1 MTHEFEHPEI
11 PDRDAI
17 LPTTNVRPDANGKAT
32 VGLLSEAEEREFEQL
47 LSGALAA
54 PPVPRTLLKRLD
66 KEIAAE
72 WGESPELLTREQG
85 LAGRAMSRMRRV
97 SAMSLT
103 VAALLV
109 MIGFSMLIETPQ
121 CRAWAGLVT
130 RMMSEGI
137 VELRSADSVRWLN
150 LQAGVVGQ
158 EEPGIS
164 TLVDVDRKVVTVW
177 QTGVGRSVIRQDS
190 LPGAGLS
197 REALLVGFLSGP
209 EDWRKFAAENQN
221 LKAVEEQWTA
231 NAAGEPGQLAVQFAG
246 DRSRTMRLNL
256 TMPDQTALP
265 LACEQ
270 VDEQQSVRELASLS
284 YASDSRSTLKRLVEQ
299 ATTDH
304 EEIRTAL
311 QEETPLANTE
321 STTDSTV
328 AQNTVMP
335 EGQDRLQ
342 VVAIPDGDRNVP
354 GTTVAARAL
363 VSEPPAQWP
372 AVRKRPAGPVSV
384 EVQKLDRLMAQ
395 LWEANDIEPVR
406 AARDEEMLRRAYLDL
421 AGRIPTVAEVRDYL
435 NDQSPNRYERLVNR
449 LLDSPDHASHLAAV
463 WRSFLIP
470 EGVDLSVFGGVAA
483 FDRWLAEEFEANKPY
498 NEVVSDLLLAEG
510 RLSRSGPL
518 LFYSAVKLNPEE
530 LAARTSRVFLGM
542 RLECAQ
548 CHDHPFEPWT
558 QKDFWGMAAFFAQIS
573 RPKGELEA
581 VSTVMRVSDIDRGEV
596 MIPEFDLVVEPQ
608 YLGERTPV
616 ASEEKKSRRQL
627 LVDWLANAEN
637 PYFARATVNRV
648 WGHLFGKGIVDPID
662 DFGTQHKPLSPE
674 LLEQLAER
682 FVATNFDLRD
692 LVRTIVLSRPY
703 RLASGADEVNEKRQQ
718 WFAQMTV
725 KTLTAAQMYDCIS
738 VATMLENN
746 VPGSALVLTTNRI
759 GNTERDQFIQ
769 EFHTPAGQQTDY
781 HAGIPQALT
790 LMNGGLIDGAT
801 GLSRSGL
808 LSSLE
813 APFFTDQERLEIL
826 FLATLSRLPRE
837 DERLVFGEYIQPELS
852 AGEKRENF
860 ADLLWALLNSAEF
873 TMNH

>member
-1 MTHEFEHPEI
+1 MASEFEHPEI
-11 PDRDAI
+11 PEDDAKS
-17 LPTTNVRPDANGKAT
+17 LTMNVRPDANGKVA
-32 VGLLSEAEEREFEQL
+32 VLPASEAEEREFEQL
-47 LSGALAA
+47 LSGALTV

-66 KEIAAE
+66 REIAAE
-72 WGESPELLTREQG
+72 WGVSPELVTRNQG
-85 LAGRAMSRMRRV
+85 LAGRAMSRLRRV
-97 SAMSLT
+97 SVMSVS

-109 MIGFSMLIETPQ
+109 MIGFSMLMENPQ
-121 CRAWAGLVT
+121 CRAWAGLVS
-130 RMMSEGI
+130 RMMSQGI
-137 VELRSADSVRWLN
+137 VELRSAESVRWLN
-150 LQAGVVGQ
+150 LQAGIVGQ
-158 EEPGIS
+158 EEPGLS

-177 QTGVGRSVIRQDS
+177 QTGVGHSVIRQDS
-190 LPGAGLS
+190 LPGSGLS
-197 REALLVGFLSGP
+197 REALLVGFLSGA
-209 EDWRKFAAENQN
+209 EDWRQFAAENQN
-221 LKAVEEQWTA
+221 LRAVEEQWIA
-231 NAAGEPGQLAVQFAG
+231 RAEGGGGQLSVQFAG
-246 DRSRTMRLNL
+246 ERSHALKLNL
-256 TMPDQTALP
+256 TMPEPSALP
-265 LACEQ
+265 LA
-270 VDEQQSVRELASLS
+270 SELIDNTRSTPESALLS
-284 YASDSRSTLKRLVEQ
+284 YASESKSVLRRLVEQ
-299 ATTDH
+299 GTTEH

-311 QEETPLANTE
+311 QNEAPVATSDPGEN
-321 STTDSTV
+321 STV
-328 AQNTVMP
+328 AQHDAVPGMKN
-335 EGQDRLQ
+335 GLQ
-342 VVAIPDGDRNVP
+342 IAAVPDGIRNAP
-354 GTTVAARAL
+354 GTLVAARAL
-363 VSEPPAQWP
+363 VSDPPAQWP
-372 AVRKRPAGPVSV
+372 AVRKVPAAPISV
-384 EVQKLDRLMAQ
+384 EVEKLNRLMAE
-395 LWEANDIEPVR
+395 LWRTNNVAPVR
-406 AARDEEMLRRAYLDL
+406 AATDDEMLRRTYLDL
-421 AGRIPTVAEVRDYL
+421 AGRIPTVAEVRDFL
-435 NDQSPNRYERLVNR
+435 NDQSPNRYERLINR

-596 MIPEFDLVVEPQ
+596 MIPEFDLVVKPH
-608 YLGERTPV
+608 YLGERTP
-616 ASEEKKSRRQL
+616 ATSEGTKSRRQL

-648 WGHLFGKGIVDPID
+648 WGHLFGRGIVDPID

-703 RLASGADEVNEKRQQ
+703 RLTSGADEVNETRQQ

-746 VPGSALVLTTNRI
+746 VPGSARVLTTNRI
-759 GNTERDQFIQ
+759 GNNERDQFIQ

-801 GLSRSGL
+801 GLARSGL

-813 APFFTDQERLEIL
+813 APFFSDQERLEIL
-826 FLATLSRLPRE
+826 FLATLSRLPRD
-837 DERLVFGEYIQPELS
+837 DERLVFGEYIRPELS
-852 AGEKRENF
+852 DEEKRENF

>member
-1 MTHEFEHPEI
+1 MSSEFEHPEI
-11 PDRDAI
+11 PDHDA
-17 LPTTNVRPDANGKAT
+17 LPPAKNVRPDANGEAT
-32 VGLLSEAEEREFEQL
+32 VGLMTETEEREFEQL
-47 LSGALAA
+47 LSGALDA

-72 WGESPELLTREQG
+72 WGVSPELSIRDQG
-85 LAGRAMSRMRRV
+85 VAGRAFSRLRRV
-97 SAMSLT
+97 SAMSVT

-109 MIGFSMLIETPQ
+109 VIGFSVLMETPQ

-130 RMMSEGI
+130 RMMSEGV
-137 VELRSADSVRWLN
+137 VELRSADSIRWLN

-158 EEPGIS
+158 EEPGLS
-164 TLVDVDRKVVTVW
+164 TLVDVDRRVVTVW
-177 QTGVGRSVIRQDS
+177 QTGVERSLIRQDS
-190 LPGAGLS
+190 LPGSGLS

-209 EDWRKFAAENQN
+209 EDWRQFAAENQD
-221 LKAVEEQWTA
+221 LRAVEEKWSPA
-231 NAAGEPGQLAVQFAG
+231 AAGKPGQLAVHFAG
-246 DRSRTMRLNL
+246 DDVRAMQLNL
-256 TMPDQTALP
+256 TMPDPTALP

-270 VDEQQSVRELASLS
+270 VDEQRGVRESALLA
-284 YASDSRSTLKRLVEQ
+284 YATESKSVLKRLVEQ
-299 ATTDH
+299 GATEHD
-304 EEIRTAL
+304 EIRTAL
-311 QEETPLANTE
+311 QDESPLAGTD
-321 STTDSTV
+321 SSTDSTV
-328 AQNTVMP
+328 AQNDRMP
-335 EGQDRLQ
+335 SEGNGLQ
-342 VVAIPDGDRNVP
+342 VAAVPEVDQDIP
-354 GTTVAARAL
+354 GTTVASQAL
-363 VSEPPAQWP
+363 VREPPAQWP
-372 AVRKRPAGPVSV
+372 AVRKLPAAPVSV
-384 EVQKLDRLMAQ
+384 EVEKLDRLMAR
-395 LWEANDIEPVR
+395 LWEANDIQPVR
-406 AARDEEMLRRAYLDL
+406 AATDEEMLRRAYLDL

-596 MIPEFDLVVEPQ
+596 MIPEFDLVVQPQ

-616 ASEEKKSRRQL
+616 AAEGEKSRRQL

-662 DFGTQHKPLSPE
+662 DFGTVHKPLSPE

-682 FVATNFDLRD
+682 FVATQFDLRD

-703 RLASGADEVNEKRQQ
+703 RLASGADEVDETRQQ

-826 FLATLSRLPRE
+826 FLATLSRLPRA
-837 DERLVFGEYIQPELS
+837 DEQQIFGEYIRSELS
-852 AGEKRENF
+852 AEEKRENF